1 MFESVDIQEAIKRS
15 ILVDKCA
22 RDFYRLGS
30 MHMNDERAKKT
41 FELLA
46 SEKEEHAKR
55 FYDIYEGTDIPDFE
69 AFMAVDPKTDL
80 DWLNDKEKALMKDMD
95 ERHALELA
103 MDKSQILVKSLRD
116 IANKIADSQVKS
128 VFLKNADAAQQHYQ
142 LVESEYAHLM
152 GMVHETDID
161 TYVRE

>member
-1 MFESVDIQEAIKRS
+1 MFENVDIQEAIKRS

-30 MHMNDERAKKT
+30 KHMNDGQAKKT

-55 FYDIYEGTDIPDFE
+55 FYAIYEGTDIPDFE
-69 AFMAVDPKTDL
+69 AFMAVDPNTDL

-103 MDKSQILVKSLRD
+103 MSKSQILENSLRD
-116 IANKIADSQVKS
+116 VASKIADSQVKE
-128 VFLKNADAAQQHYQ
+128 VFLKNADAAQHHYQ
-142 LVESEYAHLM
+142 LIESQYAYLM